1 MQLIKKTEVIE
12 IPAGVTIEAKARV
25 VKVAGPRGALE
36 RDFKHIPIEITKI
49 SEKKL
54 RVTIWFGRRRELA
67 CIRTVC
73 SHIENMIKGVTK
85 GFQYKMR
92 SAYCHF
98 PINLSIVDSKKTL
111 EIRNYMGEKL
121 VRRIAMLGDVIVE
134 TTDQKDEIVL
144 RGTSVEHVS
153 QSAAM
158 IQQSTCVKDKD
169 CRIFLDGIY
178 VSERG
183 TIIA

>member
-1 MQLIKKTEVIE
+1 MKQINK
-12 IPAGVTIEAKARV
+12 ADFVTVPED
-25 VKVAGPRGALE
+25 VKVEIAARRVKVTGPRGSLE
-36 RDFKHIPIEITKI
+36 RDFKHVAVEMTQSGGK
-49 SEKKL
+49 
-54 RVTIWFGRRRELA
+54 VHVAVWFGKRTDLA

-73 SHIENMIKGVTK
+73 SHIANMIKGVTK
-85 GFQYKMR
+85 GFQFKMR

-98 PINLSIVDSKKTL
+98 PINVSIVDNKKCI
-111 EIRNYMGEKL
+111 EIRNYMGEKRI
-121 VRRIAMLGDVIVE
+121 RRIRMIGDVTVE

-144 RGTSVEHVS
+144 RGTSLENVS

-158 IQQSTCVKDKD
+158 IQQSTAAKDKD

-178 VSERG
+178 VSERS